1 MAAGGRAGDGWRTP
15 FTSDSTGRA
24 AGRFVGHF
32 VGHFVGGEWVAAGS
46 GRTYP
51 DRSPW
56 SGEALCEVAAGNAED
71 AHRAIA
77 AAHEAFAGWA
87 GEPPRRRQQIFLRAA
102 DILESRQ
109 REVLD
114 ALADETGCGR
124 HFGDV
129 QLDFTLKLLRQ
140 AAHLAYRPMGE
151 LLPSDVEGTQAMAV
165 RRPVGVVAA
174 IAPWNASLTLA
185 GRAIVGPLAL
195 GNTVVLKPSE
205 ESPYTGGALWAEIL
219 HEAGLPPGALNVV
232 THASGEAGDIGAAM
246 LESPLVKRINFTGST
261 PTGRRLAEKAGR
273 QLKRV
278 VLQLSGQ
285 NPLIVAGDADVGYA
299 VDAAAYGAFVH
310 QGQVCMCARRIYI
323 ERPLAGEFA
332 ERFAAKVAA
341 LPVGDP
347 RDPETVVGPVIN
359 EWALALLDR
368 RVTEAA
374 ELGARVLA
382 GGVPQPPCYP
392 ATVLTDVPDEAEI
405 AHGETFGP
413 VVILETVGS
422 AEEAVARANRSDL
435 GLVASIIT
443 GDSRRGLRLA
453 ATLEAGIV
461 HVNDQ
466 PVNDE
471 PHMPFGGVKDS
482 GWGRFG
488 LGLAAEEFCELQWI
502 TVRDQD
508 RTFPF

>member
-1 MAAGGRAGDGWRTP
+1 MAGAGRASTRPARGWQK
-15 FTSDSTGRA
+15 A
-24 AGRFVGHF
+24 Q
-32 VGHFVGGEWVAAGS
+32 VGHFVGGDWAPAGS
-46 GRTYP
+46 GRWYP
-51 DRSPW
+51 NRSPW
-56 SGEALCEVAAGNAED
+56 SGEVLGEIAAGDGED
-71 AHRAIA
+71 AHRAIE
-77 AAHEAFAGWA
+77 AAHAAFGGWA
-87 GEPPRRRQQIFLRAA
+87 GEAPWRRQQIFLRAA
-102 DILESRQ
+102 DLLEGR
-109 REVLD
+109 RAEILD
-114 ALADETGCGR
+114 ALAVETGCGR
-124 HFGDV
+124 HFGSV
-129 QLDFTLKLLRQ
+129 QVDFALKLLRQ
-140 AAHLAYRPMGE
+140 AATLAYRPAGE

-165 RRPVGVVAA
+165 RRPVGVVGA
-174 IAPWNASLTLA
+174 IAPWNASLALG
-185 GRAIVGPLAL
+185 GRAVIGPLAL

-205 ESPYTGGALWAEIL
+205 ESPYTGGALWAEL
-219 HEAGLPPGALNVV
+219 LQEAGLPSGALNVV
-232 THASGEAGDIGAAM
+232 THAPGEAGGIGDAM
-246 LESPLVKRINFTGST
+246 LTSPLVKRINFTGST

-273 QLKRV
+273 HLKRV

-285 NPLIVAGDADVGYA
+285 NPLIVARDAEVGYA
-299 VDAAAYGAFVH
+299 VDAAAYGAFIH
-310 QGQVCMCARRIYI
+310 QGQVCMCARRVYV
-323 ERPLAGEFA
+323 ERPLAEEFA

-341 LPVGDP
+341 LPTGDP
-347 RDPETVVGPVIN
+347 GDPATVVGPVIN

-368 RVTEAA
+368 RVNEAV

-382 GGVPQPPCYP
+382 GGVPRPPCYP

-413 VVILETVGS
+413 VVVLEAVDS

-435 GLVASIIT
+435 GLAASIIT

-453 ATLEAGIV
+453 AKLDVGIV

-488 LGLAAEEFCELQWI
+488 LGFAAEEFCELQWV